1 MFREITPAELIR
13 DFDNFLLVDIR
24 SPSEYREFHIPGA
37 VNIPLF
43 DDEEKKFIGDVYR
56 LKGQE
61 TAKEEGIKLV
71 SPKLYHFYKRF
82 KELEKKGKQIVIYCW
97 RGGMRSVAMCSFL
110 SGTGIKVMRLEG
122 GYRAFRRY
130 ILEDM
135 KRIIKEKSFIVL
147 TGKTGVGKTALL
159 RDMEREGFPVVDL
172 EKLAKDRGSAFGK
185 VGMRENTTQKMFDA
199 DLYFTLRNIR
209 DTVIFIEDE
218 SRRIGNIHLPEDLYM
233 SIVKGFRVELNT
245 TLEERIRNIEVE
257 YLKNVDIS
265 DIMEAVYKINKYLGK
280 EGTEYVLNLIRDGK
294 LRETI
299 RFLIENYYDRTYKR
313 VRGSDTYIF
322 FRTKEFVRKELKR
335 IFASFYTSLS

>member
-1 MFREITPAELIR
+1 MFREITPEELIK
-13 DFDNFLLVDIR
+13 DFEKFLLVDIR
-24 SPSEYREFHIPGA
+24 SPSEYEEFHIPGA
-37 VNIPLF
+37 MNIPLF
-43 DDEEKKFIGDVYR
+43 DDEEKRFIGEVYR

-71 SPKLYHFYKRF
+71 SPKLYHLYRKF
-82 KELEKKGKQIVIYCW
+82 KELENRGKQIVVYCW

-110 SGTGIKVMRLEG
+110 SGAGIRVIRLEG

-135 KRIIKEKSFIVL
+135 KRIIKEKKFIVL
-147 TGKTGVGKTALL
+147 TGRTGVGKTALL

-199 DLYFTLRNIR
+199 DLYFTLRNIK
-209 DTVIFIEDE
+209 DPVIFIEDE

-245 TLEERIRNIEVE
+245 TLEERIRNIEEE
-257 YLKNVDIS
+257 YLKNVDIG
-265 DIMEAVYKINKYLGK
+265 DIIGAVYKINKYLGK
-280 EGTEYVLNLIRDGK
+280 EGTEHVLHLIREGR

-299 RFLIENYYDRTYKR
+299 RFLIENYYDKTYKR
-313 VRGSDTYIF
+313 VKDSDTYIF
-322 FRTKEFVRKELKR
+322 FRTREFAKKELRR
-335 IFASFYTSLS
+335 IFASFYISLS